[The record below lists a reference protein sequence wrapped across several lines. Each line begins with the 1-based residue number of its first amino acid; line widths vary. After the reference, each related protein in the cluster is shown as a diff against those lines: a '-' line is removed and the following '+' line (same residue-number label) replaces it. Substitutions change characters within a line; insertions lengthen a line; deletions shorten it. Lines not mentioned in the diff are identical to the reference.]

1 MRVELYGCQGDEQ
14 GSSYNTWFSLTSFD
28 ADAVKVFEQ
37 RFQQF

>member
-1 MRVELYGCQGDEQ
+1 MVVKVMNKDLVIIHG
-14 GSSYNTWFSLTSFD
+14 FHLTSFD